1 MLEYLLRSV
10 ACFALFYGG
19 YWMLLQNTSKHQL
32 KRVYLLGS
40 VVLSMLIPLITFT
53 TYLESSN
60 QTVIQLVSADG
71 VLVEEEHA
79 FNWLALLWGIYITG
93 AAVLLVRFIRNLVQ
107 MYRKVYKNE
116 RNPWPNHWK
125 VLLGAPT
132 EPHTFL
138 RYIFLNR
145 KAYNNQEIPEAVLLH
160 EQAHATQWHTL
171 DLILLE
177 LLQVVFWFNP
187 FIPLFRRAIKL
198 NHEFLADQAV
208 IDHGIPRI
216 TYQHTLLA
224 FSSNAAVPTL
234 AHGINYSSFKKRLT
248 VMRTQT
254 SNKQM
259 RWRLLLLVPVLAL
272 ALYSFSNKEVAY
284 LETEDLLELQEG
296 ATKAQIKEYNKLA
309 KKYNKMDP
317 ENLFIKKDDVV
328 RMEYLYHL
336 MTPAQRKGAEPFPVL
351 PPPPPPP
358 PPTKVKAETVDGAP
372 APPPPPSPKLKDG
385 SKIVVREVATPG
397 AVSDSP
403 EYEVIEIMEVPPPPP
418 NPLEHMKKLAKEDAD
433 FYYEGR
439 KITAKQAIHIV
450 KKNDLLNIQVKDCD
464 GKRTEVRITKNP
476 IKLP

>member
-1 MLEYLLRSV
+1 MTAYFLKTI

-19 YWMLLQNTSKHQL
+19 YWLLLQNTSKHRL
-32 KRVYLLGS
+32 KRGYLLGS
-40 VVLSMLIPLITFT
+40 VLLSMLIPLITFT
-53 TYLESSN
+53 TYVEATN
-60 QTVIQLVSADG
+60 QAVIQLVSADG
-71 VLVEEEHA
+71 AHVEEEQA
-79 FNWLALLWGIYITG
+79 FNWLAVMLTIYLLIS
-93 AAVLLVRFIRNLVQ
+93 AALLVRFIRNLAV

-116 RNPWPNHWK
+116 RDPWPDHWR
-125 VLLGAPT
+125 VLLGDPT

-160 EQAHATQWHTL
+160 EEAHAKQWHTL

-208 IDHGIPRI
+208 IDQGVSRKS
-216 TYQHTLLA
+216 YQHTLLA
-224 FSSNAAVPTL
+224 FSSNAAVPVL

-336 MTPAQRKGAEPFPVL
+336 MTVAQRKGAEPFPVL
-351 PPPPPPP
+351 PPP

-385 SKIVVREVATPG
+385 SKIIVREVATPG

-418 NPLEHMKKLAKEDAD
+418 VPLEHMKQLAKEDAD
-433 FYYEGR
+433 FYYEGK
-439 KITAKQAIHIV
+439 KITAQQAIHIV
-450 KKNDLLNIQVKDCD
+450 RKNDFVNIQVKDCN
-464 GKRTEVRITKNP
+464 GKRTEVRISKNNH
-476 IKLP
+476 